1 MQRKT
6 FICTHFVYVNAR
18 KNLNTHFR
26 WYDAPYCPYNH
37 IEKSMKSNEEH
48 YEISQPYMISG
59 GMLERYINKAEKNRS
74 PRYGEKEK
82 GQAR

>member
-1 MQRKT
+1 
-6 FICTHFVYVNAR
+6 
-18 KNLNTHFR
+18 
-26 WYDAPYCPYNH
+26 
-37 IEKSMKSNEEH
+37 MKSNEEH